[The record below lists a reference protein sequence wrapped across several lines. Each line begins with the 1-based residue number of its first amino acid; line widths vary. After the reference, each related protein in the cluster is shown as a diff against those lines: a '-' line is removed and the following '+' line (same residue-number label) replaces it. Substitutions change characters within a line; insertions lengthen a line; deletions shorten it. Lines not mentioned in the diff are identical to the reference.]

1 MSAKVEARGARAA
14 SPGRKVESKAEAD
27 VKQSAEKKGG
37 LLTPKNIA
45 IMATVLAVGYGAK
58 KFLGEH
64 IDVKDL
70 MEKGIAFTE
79 AQGQTAVLYYCAFTL
94 LGVVCLIPT
103 TPMELA
109 GGFLFSPIYGMWT
122 VLAFT
127 GTAKLIANMISVL
140 IARHIV
146 KDWVHRNLVAKS
158 ELLSMVA
165 TAVKEEP
172 WKMAFLVRGSMVPL
186 AVKNYGLGVM
196 DIDYL
201 PIACCSAIFTNFY
214 AFQNIYMGSTLV
226 NLKDVF
232 SPKKATDGP
241 SDWTETAKKLM
252 PIVFNVILVI
262 FLVKAVKA
270 QIKKQKAAIE
280 QNLKDK
286 EAKKGK

>member
-1 MSAKVEARGARAA
+1 MSTKAEARGKRAESPGRTAEAKVEDAVQQDTA
-14 SPGRKVESKAEAD
+14 
-27 VKQSAEKKGG
+27 KKGG
-37 LLTPKNIA
+37 LLAPRNLA
-45 IMATVLAVGYGAK
+45 IMAVVLALGFAAK

-64 IDVKDL
+64 INVKEL
-70 MEKGIAFTE
+70 MEKGVAFIE
-79 AQGQTAVLYYCAFTL
+79 AQGSTAVLYYCAFTL
-94 LGVVCLIPT
+94 VGVVCLIPT

-127 GTAKLIANMISVL
+127 GTAKLIANIISVL

-146 KDWVHRNLVAKS
+146 KDWVHKNMVAKS
-158 ELLSMVA
+158 ELLTMVA

-201 PIACCSAIFTNFY
+201 PIAVCSAIFTNFY
-214 AFQNIYMGSTLV
+214 AFQNIYMGSTLQ

-232 SPKKATDGP
+232 SPKKAAEGP
-241 SDWTETAKKLM
+241 SDWMETAKKLM
-252 PIVFNVILVI
+252 PIVFNVVLVI

-286 EAKKGK
+286 DKKKDK